1 MPNKT
6 AALTGG
12 FPDAVFDSQ
21 SIFKMLMDG
30 MARPGTRQSVNPA
43 VAPPEPLNI
52 ATVAILLTLCDT
64 DTPVWLSAPLAKSVA
79 ASWLAFHAG
88 APLTAEKAEARFAL
102 IEQGS
107 GMSSL
112 ALFSQGTQEYPDRST
127 TVLLEVSSFENGSDM
142 VLSGPGIRDSAA
154 IQVSGLPE
162 TFQRSWAENRA
173 VFPRGVDVVLTC
185 GKDFICLPRTV
196 RINTMEK

>member
-21 SIFKMLMDG
+21 SVFKMLMDG
-30 MARPGTRQSVNPA
+30 MSRPGTRQSVDPA
-43 VAPPEPLNI
+43 VAPPAPLNV
-52 ATVAILLTLCDT
+52 ATGAILLTMCDT

-79 ASWLAFHAG
+79 AGWLAFHAG
-88 APLTAEKAEARFAL
+88 APVTAEKAEARFAL

-127 TVLLEVSSFENGSDM
+127 TVLLEVTSLDEGSDM
-142 VLSGPGIRDSAA
+142 VLSGPGIRDSAP
-154 IQVSGLPE
+154 IRIKGLPDN
-162 TFQRSWAENRA
+162 FQRSWAENRA
-173 VFPRGVDVVLTC
+173 IFPRGVDVILTC
-185 GKDFICLPRTV
+185 GKDFICLPRTA
-196 RINTMEK
+196 RIQMMEE

>member
-21 SIFKMLMDG
+21 SVFKMLMDG
-30 MARPGTRQSVNPA
+30 MSRPGTRQSVDPA
-43 VAPPEPLNI
+43 VAPPAPLNV
-52 ATVAILLTLCDT
+52 ATGAILLTMCDT

-79 ASWLAFHAG
+79 AGWLAFHAG
-88 APLTAEKAEARFAL
+88 APVTAEKAEARFAL

-127 TVLLEVSSFENGSDM
+127 TVLLEVASFDEGSDM
-142 VLSGPGIRDSAA
+142 VLSGPGIRDSAP
-154 IQVSGLPE
+154 IRIKGLPDN
-162 TFQRSWAENRA
+162 FQRSWAENRA
-173 VFPRGVDVVLTC
+173 IFPRGVDVILTC
-185 GKDFICLPRTV
+185 GKDFICLPRTA
-196 RINTMEK
+196 RIQMMEE

>member
-21 SIFKMLMDG
+21 SIFKMLMDC
-30 MARPGTRQSVNPA
+30 MSRPGSRQTVGPD
-43 VAPPEPLNI
+43 VAPPAPLNI
-52 ATVAILLTLCDT
+52 ATGAILLTLCDT

-88 APLTAEKAEARFAL
+88 APATPEKAEARFAL

-107 GMSSL
+107 GLSSL

-127 TVLLEVSSFENGSDM
+127 TVLLEVGSLDDGRDM
-142 VLSGPGIRDSAA
+142 VLSGPGIRDSAT
-154 IQVSGLPE
+154 IKVSGLPE

-173 VFPRGVDVVLTC
+173 IFPRGVDVILTC
-185 GKDFICLPRTV
+185 GRDFICLPRTA
-196 RINTMEK
+196 RIQMMEE

>member
-21 SIFKMLMDG
+21 SVFKMLMDG
-30 MARPGTRQSVNPA
+30 MSRPGTRQSVDPA
-43 VAPPEPLNI
+43 VAPPAPLNV
-52 ATVAILLTLCDT
+52 ATGAILLTMCDT

-79 ASWLAFHAG
+79 AGWLAFHAG
-88 APLTAEKAEARFAL
+88 APVTAEKAEARFAL

-127 TVLLEVSSFENGSDM
+127 TVLLEVASFDEGSDM
-142 VLSGPGIRDSAA
+142 VLSGPGIRDSAPMRTK
-154 IQVSGLPE
+154 GLPDN
-162 TFQRSWAENRA
+162 FQRSWAENRA
-173 VFPRGVDVVLTC
+173 IFPRGVDVILTC
-185 GKDFICLPRTV
+185 GKDFICLPRTA
-196 RINTMEK
+196 RIQMMEE

>member
-21 SIFKMLMDG
+21 SVFKMLMDG
-30 MARPGTRQSVNPA
+30 MSRPGTRQSVDPA
-43 VAPPEPLNI
+43 MAPPAPLNV
-52 ATVAILLTLCDT
+52 ATGAILLTMCDT

-79 ASWLAFHAG
+79 AGWLAFHAG
-88 APLTAEKAEARFAL
+88 APVTAEKAEARFAL

-127 TVLLEVSSFENGSDM
+127 TVLLEVASFDEGSDM
-142 VLSGPGIRDSAA
+142 VLSGPGIRDSAP
-154 IQVSGLPE
+154 IRIKGLPDN
-162 TFQRSWAENRA
+162 FQRSWAENRA
-173 VFPRGVDVVLTC
+173 IFPRGVDVILTC

-196 RINTMEK
+196 RIQMMEE

>member
-21 SIFKMLMDG
+21 SVFKMLMDG
-30 MARPGTRQSVNPA
+30 MSRPGTRQSVDPA
-43 VAPPEPLNI
+43 MAPPAPLNV
-52 ATVAILLTLCDT
+52 ATGAILLTMCDT

-79 ASWLAFHAG
+79 AGWLAFHAG
-88 APLTAEKAEARFAL
+88 APVTAEKAEARFAL

-127 TVLLEVSSFENGSDM
+127 TVLLEVTSFDEGSDM
-142 VLSGPGIRDSAA
+142 VLSGPGIRDSAP
-154 IQVSGLPE
+154 IRVKGLPE

-173 VFPRGVDVVLTC
+173 IFPRGVDVILTY
-185 GKDFICLPRTV
+185 GKDFICLPRTA
-196 RINTMEK
+196 RIQMMEE